1 MDIDFHSESLV
12 VKAIKCLA
20 NFINKKCFNKPLN
33 PSKHFSDFIR
43 YKNDLLISLKDHN
56 IRLNDCY
63 FTPFSPII

>member
-43 YKNDLLISLKDHN
+43 YKNDLLISLKDHKAK
-56 IRLNDCY
+56 
-63 FTPFSPII
+63 